1 MAQWAVVIS
10 DERYEAERLFHH
22 DTLDMAAVDGAEHL
36 ALGDELLVLAVGRSW
51 DASAEKSAPA
61 EEPHP
66 MVVALGQVRQSPAG
80 PLVISYTHRVF
91 DEPQPADQLALD
103 GVLTR
108 LDPAAYRAVAGRFA
122 PPADNTTWLVSLD
135 LPIEAN
141 SPAEAVRQFWTYVMQ
156 LGPRELPAFVWPAGD
171 ELAMQAFVLG
181 DEANLDPEEE

>member
-22 DTLDMAAVDGAEHL
+22 DTLDLAAVAGAEHL
-36 ALGDELLVLAVGRSW
+36 ALGDELLVLVG
-51 DASAEKSAPA
+51 AQ
-61 EEPHP
+61 HP
-66 MVVALGQVRQSPAG
+66 MVVALGQVRQRPAG

-108 LDPAAYRAVAGRFA
+108 LEPAAYRAVADRVA
-122 PPADNTTWLVSLD
+122 PPAANTTWLVSLD

-156 LGPRELPAFVWPAGD
+156 LGPRELPAFVWPAGN

>member
-10 DERYEAERLFHH
+10 DERYEGERLFHH
-22 DTLDMAAVDGAEHL
+22 DTLDLAAVDGGEHLALGDL
-36 ALGDELLVLAVGRSW
+36 ALGDELLVLGGKQRPV
-51 DASAEKSAPA
+51 
-61 EEPHP
+61 
-66 MVVALGQVRQSPAG
+66 VVALAQVRQSPAG
-80 PLVISYTHRVF
+80 PLVVSYTHRVF

-103 GVLTR
+103 GGLTR
-108 LDPAAYRAVAGRFA
+108 LDPAAYWAIADRVA